1 MIFGIVERGNDK
13 KNILGLLLS
22 INLNYTPEDKT
33 ICFISCCPKTKE
45 FIEKFPFYFK
55 NIELVYF
62 LFAEDNDMKGMDK
75 LFNILYASIS
85 KYGECCFID
94 THLLMMDKFIVNDK
108 SFR

>member
-45 FIEKFPFYFK
+45 FIEKFPF
-55 NIELVYF
+55 
-62 LFAEDNDMKGMDK
+62 
-75 LFNILYASIS
+75 
-85 KYGECCFID
+85 
-94 THLLMMDKFIVNDK
+94 
-108 SFR
+108 